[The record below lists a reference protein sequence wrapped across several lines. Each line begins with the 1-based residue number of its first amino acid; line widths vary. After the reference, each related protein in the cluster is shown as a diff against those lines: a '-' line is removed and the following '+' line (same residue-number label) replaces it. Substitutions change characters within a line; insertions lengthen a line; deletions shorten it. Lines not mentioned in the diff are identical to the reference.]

1 MGIYASFQFFG
12 AFLGGMLSGFVTDI
26 WSPEM
31 AYLVGAVSTLL
42 WLYIIS
48 GLKEVSRVKRV
59 MMNGNFNAQQQD
71 ALEKNISLVPGVL
84 EVTLNSQN
92 GTVYLKVNRDFDA
105 TQARAVID
113 SA

>member
-1 MGIYASFQFFG
+1 
-12 AFLGGMLSGFVTDI
+12 
-26 WSPEM
+26 
-31 AYLVGAVSTLL
+31 
-42 WLYIIS
+42 
-48 GLKEVSRVKRV
+48 
-59 MMNGNFNAQQQD
+59 MMNGSFTEQQQN

>member
-26 WSPEM
+26 WTPDI
-31 AYLVGAVSTLL
+31 AYMIGAVSTLI
-42 WLYIIS
+42 WLYIIW

-59 MMNGNFNAQQQD
+59 MMNGSFTEQQQN

>member
-1 MGIYASFQFFG
+1 MI
-12 AFLGGMLSGFVTDI
+12 GG
-26 WSPEM
+26 
-31 AYLVGAVSTLL
+31 VSTLL
-42 WLYIIS
+42 WLYIIY

-59 MMNGNFNAQQQD
+59 MMNGSFNSHQED

>member
-1 MGIYASFQFFG
+1 
-12 AFLGGMLSGFVTDI
+12 MLSGFVTDI
-26 WSPEM
+26 WTPDI
-31 AYLVGAVSTLL
+31 AYMIGAVSTLI
-42 WLYIIS
+42 WLYIIW

-59 MMNGNFNAQQQD
+59 MMNGSFTEQQQN